1 MKTENVLKP
10 KTVAESRT
18 EQVQILTLSTLNGAK
33 RLFGGQ
39 LMQWIDIVAAV
50 VARRHSGCNITTAVV
65 DTLQFMNP
73 AYGNDMVVLEG
84 YMTYT
89 GRTSME
95 VCVKTYVENSDG
107 SRQEINTAYIVM
119 VALDENEKPTKVPQ
133 LLITTDE
140 EKEEWNAAVKRNDL
154 RKLRRKERF

>member
-1 MKTENVLKP
+1 MFDTRPNRRVS
-10 KTVAESRT
+10 ESRAVHT
-18 EQVQILTLSTLNGAK
+18 EIIMSAHVNGAG

-65 DTLQFMNP
+65 DTLQFINP

-95 VCVKTYVENSDG
+95 VCVKTYVESLDG
-107 SRQEINTAYIVM
+107 KRHEINTAYIVM
-119 VALDENEKPTKVPQ
+119 VALDENENPTQVPP

>member
-1 MKTENVLKP
+1 MKDENVLKP

-65 DTLQFMNP
+65 DTLQFTKP

-95 VCVKTYVENSDG
+95 VCVKTYVENPDG

-119 VALDENEKPTKVPQ
+119 VALDENERPTQIPQ